1 MGMPFDKII
10 EKIVAL
16 GVPGL
21 VLVIVIATVGEV
33 GGAAIVVALATLGGP
48 LGMLGGIAVLGLIV
62 LISQAIAKYGAEV
75 IMKSVVKGLKDKG
88 MTTEEI
94 VKAVNGYWFISN
106 DLKQKIIASILE
118 GENP

>member
-1 MGMPFDKII
+1 MAIPFDKII

-48 LGMLGGIAVLGLIV
+48 LGMLGGIAVLGLIL
-62 LISQAIAKYGAEV
+62 LIAQAIAKYGAEAV
-75 IMKSVVKGLKDKG
+75 MKSVVKGLKEKG
-88 MTTEEI
+88 TTAEEI
-94 VKAVNGYWFISN
+94 IKTVNGYWFISN
-106 DLKQKIIASILE
+106 DLKRKIVATVLA
-118 GENP
+118 GERT